1 MVGSKN
7 ESFAKSLQGRCSR
20 RYISPIETNLPG
32 GKKCVQ
38 EGRYAAWQLFELDH
52 YKLVTN
58 PDTKKGGN
66 RVNPGSGLLKILG
79 FDHENQCHRFRVA
92 SAEDRILAAEHF
104 RPDSWF
110 VPHLTAALAKASW

>member
-32 GKKCVQ
+32 SKKCVQ
-38 EGRYAAWQLFELDH
+38 EGRYAAWQLLELDH

-58 PDTKKGGN
+58 FDTKKWGN
-66 RVNPGSGLLKILG
+66 RVNPGLGLLKVSRLQ
-79 FDHENQCHRFRVA
+79 NQNQGH
-92 SAEDRILAAEHF
+92 
-104 RPDSWF
+104 
-110 VPHLTAALAKASW
+110 